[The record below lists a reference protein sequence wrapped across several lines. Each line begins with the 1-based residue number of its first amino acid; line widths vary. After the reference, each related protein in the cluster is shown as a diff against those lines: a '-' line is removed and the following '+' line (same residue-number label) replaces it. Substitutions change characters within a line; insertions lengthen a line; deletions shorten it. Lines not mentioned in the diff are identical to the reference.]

1 MGVIVLG
8 VTDRER
14 ATAFWSAA
22 LGWDRY
28 VGRLGAQ
35 VVMRTF
41 GASAP
46 FADLKKKFGFT
57 ADHVYDEA
65 KKQLAHVK
73 SSHKE

>member
-1 MGVIVLG
+1 VFPSDVNAR
-8 VTDRER
+8 VCVEQ
-14 ATAFWSAA
+14 AA
-22 LGWDRY
+22 SLGWDRY

-35 VVMRTF
+35 IVMRTF

-46 FADLKKKFGFT
+46 FSDLKKKFGFT